1 MTNDKETTMSADD
14 HPRINRPLSWLLTL
28 SWIVKAMGITLV
40 FALAIGAAIYI
51 GKKVVNT
58 PDDGVKEYSGN
69 LVIDRALAVR
79 SIPSYQEHSNTLC
92 DGDETICTTLIT
104 ASPADSLQSL
114 IAAIP
119 KGEAKHYKIRLSVV
133 PIEEYDEP
141 EEVKVE
147 RSAAPEL
154 IAPPSTN

>member
-1 MTNDKETTMSADD
+1 MPADD
-14 HPRINRPLSWLLTL
+14 HQKIYRPLSWGVKGVGIAVVLT
-28 SWIVKAMGITLV
+28 
-40 FALAIGAAIYI
+40 LAIGLAVSYW
-51 GKKVVNT
+51 KKAGDL

-79 SIPSYQEHSNTLC
+79 TFPTAHLDRSNGWC
-92 DGDETICTTLIT
+92 DGDETLCTTLIT
-104 ASPADSLQSL
+104 TSPTDSLQSL
-114 IAAIP
+114 IAAVP
-119 KGEAKHYKIRLSVV
+119 KGEAKHYKVRLSVV

-141 EEVKVE
+141 EEEKVE

>member
-1 MTNDKETTMSADD
+1 MSADD
-14 HPRINRPLSWLLTL
+14 HQKIYRPLSWGVKGVGIALVLT
-28 SWIVKAMGITLV
+28 
-40 FALAIGAAIYI
+40 LAIGLAVSFW
-51 GKKVVNT
+51 KKAGDL
-58 PDDGVKEYSGN
+58 PDDGVKQYSGN